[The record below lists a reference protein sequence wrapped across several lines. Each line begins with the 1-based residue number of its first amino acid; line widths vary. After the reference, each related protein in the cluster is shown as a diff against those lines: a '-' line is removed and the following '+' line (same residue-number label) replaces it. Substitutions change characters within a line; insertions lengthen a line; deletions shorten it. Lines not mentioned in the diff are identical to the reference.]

1 MITSVTKVFIFF
13 EICYILA
20 KFVNKISFLG
30 KKDLG
35 RKCVVFV
42 SLRELLDVLSKI
54 VLQLPL

>member
-1 MITSVTKVFIFF
+1 MSVTTVFIFF

-30 KKDLG
+30 KDSG

-42 SLRELLDVLSKI
+42 SLRELVDVLSKI
-54 VLQLPL
+54 VYNCRYAL